1 MALHPGVQSDDEEK
15 VMEKSNRRER
25 SAINKVASQL
35 VLGEKHPSR
44 VENMRYERH
53 SSLAAG

>member
-44 VENMRYERH
+44 VENMI
-53 SSLAAG
+53 